1 VIGLDRFMAS
11 KWIFPAPK
19 QKKEALGEKAFFEKL
34 QRVKKIIFVQP
45 FGFPLF

>member
-1 VIGLDRFMAS
+1 VIGLDRSMAAR
-11 KWIFPAPK
+11 IFPAPK